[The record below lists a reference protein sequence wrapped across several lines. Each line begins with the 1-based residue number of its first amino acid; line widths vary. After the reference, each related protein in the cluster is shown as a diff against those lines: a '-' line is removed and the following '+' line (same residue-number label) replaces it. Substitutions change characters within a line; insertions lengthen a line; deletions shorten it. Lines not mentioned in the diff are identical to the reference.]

1 MAQARPELETPDP
14 DAVPPLLAQFPV
26 KRAWSAGAATGIG
39 SLPGAVPGEAAA
51 MVAGELPALPHLVE
65 LPGRGVGADLVGRT
79 AGLLVDIWAEVVPSG
94 WRISRRP
101 GRDFSRARDLM
112 AWDLDAAEEN
122 YAGAEWVKVQVCGPW
137 TLAAGLEL
145 PSGHRAL
152 TDPGAVRDLVES
164 LVEGLNSHVAEVVRR
179 IPGAGVVVQIDE
191 PGLPA
196 VLAGSLPTASGF
208 GTVRAVP
215 ASRARESLAAVVESL
230 GDHPVV
236 AHCCH
241 ADAPVRMLTACGFP
255 ALAVDLTLVGDRTS
269 ALDAVGEFIDGGGI
283 LLAGLIPGAAPTKPS
298 APLKYWAAPLLD
310 AWNRLG
316 FRREELAARVVPTP
330 RCGLAGADRG
340 WAVRAMQLC
349 RQLAEALPDPPEN
362 WSAENR

>member
-1 MAQARPELETPDP
+1 MAGTVPRLDVPDP
-14 DAVPPLLAQFPV
+14 GAAPAPPAGFAV

-39 SLPGAVPGEAAA
+39 SLPGNVPGEAAA

-65 LPGRGVGADLVGRT
+65 LPGRGVGADLIGRT

-101 GRDFSRARDLM
+101 GRDTLRAKDFM
-112 AWDLDAAEEN
+112 AWDLDAAEEQF
-122 YAGAEWVKVQVCGPW
+122 AGAEWVKVQVCGPW

-152 TDPGAVRDLVES
+152 TDPGAVRDLSES
-164 LVEGLNSHVAEVVRR
+164 LIEGVAAHVADVTRR
-179 IPGAGVVVQIDE
+179 IPGAGVVVQLDE

-215 ASRARESLAAVVESL
+215 GQRVQELLAGVVESI
-230 GDHPVV
+230 GDYPTV

-241 ADAPVRMLTACGFP
+241 VDTPVRLLAACGFGG
-255 ALAVDLTLVGDRTS
+255 LAVDLTLVADRTS
-269 ALDAVGEFIDGGGI
+269 ALDAVGEFIDRSGI
-283 LLAGLIPGAAPTKPS
+283 LLAGVIPGIAPAKRS
-298 APLKYWAAPLLD
+298 APLKYWATPLLD
-310 AWNRLG
+310 AWSRLG
-316 FRREELAARVVPTP
+316 FRREELAVRVVPTP
-330 RCGLAGADRG
+330 RCGLAGADGG

-349 RQLAEALPDPPEN
+349 RQLTEALPDLPDN
-362 WSAENR
+362 W

>member
-1 MAQARPELETPDP
+1 MAEAVPRIELPDP
-14 DAVPPLLAQFPV
+14 GEISALLAQFPV

-39 SLPGAVPGEAAA
+39 SLPGTVPGAAAA

-65 LPGRGVGADLVGRT
+65 LPGRGVGADLIGRT
-79 AGLLVDIWAEVVPSG
+79 VGLLVDIWAEVVPSG

-101 GRDFSRARDLM
+101 GRDTARARDFM
-112 AWDLDAAEEN
+112 AWDLDAVEEQ
-122 YAGAEWVKVQVCGPW
+122 YAGADWVKVQVCGPW

-152 TDPGAVRDLVES
+152 TDPGAVRDLTES
-164 LVEGLNSHVAEVVRR
+164 LIEGLAAHVADIARR
-179 IPGAGVVVQIDE
+179 VQGAGVVVQIDE

-208 GTVRAVP
+208 GTLRPVP
-215 ASRARESLAAVVESL
+215 ALRAQELLAGVVESI
-230 GDHPVV
+230 GARPAI

-241 ADAPVRMLTACGFP
+241 ADAPVRLLRACGFEG
-255 ALAVDLTLVGDRTS
+255 LAVDLALVGDRTG
-269 ALDAVGEFIDGGGI
+269 ALDAVGEFVDGGGI
-283 LLAGLIPGAAPTKPS
+283 LVAGLIPGTAPEKRS
-298 APLKYWAAPLLD
+298 APLKYWAMPLLE

-330 RCGLAGADRG
+330 CCGLAGADRD
-340 WAVRAMQLC
+340 WSVRAMHLSQ
-349 RQLAEALPDPPEN
+349 QLAQALPDLPDN
-362 WSAENR
+362 W

>member
-1 MAQARPELETPDP
+1 MAE
-14 DAVPPLLAQFPV
+14 AVPRIELPEPGEVSALLTQFPV

-39 SLPGAVPGEAAA
+39 SLPGTEPGEAAA
-51 MVAGELPALPHLVE
+51 MVAGELPALPHVVE
-65 LPGRGVGADLVGRT
+65 LPGRGVGADLIGRT

-94 WRISRRP
+94 WRTSRRP
-101 GRDFSRARDLM
+101 GRDASRARDLL
-112 AWDLDAAEEN
+112 AWDLDAAEEQ

-152 TDPGAVRDLVES
+152 TDPGAVRDLAQS
-164 LVEGLNSHVAEVVRR
+164 LTEGLAAHVADVARR
-179 IPGAGVVVQIDE
+179 IPGAGVVVQFDE

-215 ASRARESLAAVVESL
+215 PLRAQELLAQVRESVGA
-230 GDHPVV
+230 HPTIG
-236 AHCCH
+236 HCCH
-241 ADAPVRMLTACGFP
+241 ADAPVRLLRACGFDG
-255 ALAVDLTLVGDRTS
+255 LAIDLTIVRDRAS

-283 LLAGLIPGAAPTKPS
+283 VLAGVIPGTAPPNRS
-298 APLKYWAAPLLD
+298 APLRHWAGPLLD
-310 AWNRLG
+310 TWNRLG
-316 FRREELAARVVPTP
+316 FRRDDLAKRVVPTP
-330 RCGLAGADRG
+330 TCGLAGAERA

-349 RQLAEALPDPPEN
+349 RQLAEALPDPPED
-362 WSAENR
+362 W

>member
-1 MAQARPELETPDP
+1 MTQDRLRLELPDP
-14 DAVPPLLAQFPV
+14 GEVAALSTQFPV
-26 KRAWSAGAATGIG
+26 RRAWSAGAATGIG
-39 SLPGAVPGEAAA
+39 SLPGTAAGEAAA

-65 LPGRGVGADLVGRT
+65 LPGRGVGADLIGRT

-112 AWDLDAAEEN
+112 AWDLDAAEEH
-122 YAGAEWVKVQVCGPW
+122 YAGADWVKVQVCGPW

-152 TDPGAVRDLVES
+152 TDAGAVRDLADS
-164 LVEGLNSHVAEVVRR
+164 LVEGLTAHVADVGRR

-208 GTVRAVP
+208 GTVRPVP
-215 ASRARESLAAVVESL
+215 AQRAHEVLTGLVEAVA
-230 GDHPVV
+230 DHPAI

-241 ADAPVRMLTACGFP
+241 ADAPVGMLAACGFEG
-255 ALAVDLTLVGDRTS
+255 LAVDLTIVGQRTS
-269 ALDAVGEFIDGGGI
+269 ALDAIGEFVDGGGI
-283 LLAGLIPGAAPTKPS
+283 LVAGIISGTAPAT
-298 APLKYWAAPLLD
+298 APKTLRDWAVPLLD

-330 RCGLAGADRG
+330 TCGLAGAERG
-340 WAVRAMQLC
+340 WALRAMQLC
-349 RQLAEALPDPPEN
+349 RQLAQALPDPPEN
-362 WSAENR
+362 W

>member
-1 MAQARPELETPDP
+1 MTEPAPRIDMPEPGEVS
-14 DAVPPLLAQFPV
+14 ALLTRFPA

-39 SLPGAVPGEAAA
+39 SLPGTVPGEAAA
-51 MVAGELPALPHLVE
+51 MVAGELPTLPHLVE
-65 LPGRGVGADLVGRT
+65 LPDRGVGADLIGRT

-101 GRDFSRARDLM
+101 GRDTSRARDLLS
-112 AWDLDAAEEN
+112 WDLDAAQEQ

-152 TDPGAVRDLVES
+152 TDSGAVRDLAES
-164 LVEGLNSHVAEVVRR
+164 LIEGVTGHVADVARR
-179 IPGAGVVVQIDE
+179 IPGASVVVQIDE
-191 PGLPA
+191 PWLPA

-215 ASRARESLAAVVESL
+215 ALRAQELLAGVVESVAER
-230 GDHPVV
+230 PTI

-241 ADAPVRMLTACGFP
+241 ADVPVRLLQSCGFDGV
-255 ALAVDLTLVGDRTS
+255 AVDLTIVGARTS
-269 ALDAVGEFIDGGGI
+269 ALDAIGEFVDGGGI
-283 LLAGLIPGAAPTKPS
+283 LVAGIVPGTAPDRRS
-298 APLKYWAAPLLD
+298 APLRFWAAPLLD

-316 FRREELAARVVPTP
+316 FRREELARCVVPTP
-330 RCGLAGADRG
+330 TCGLAGAERG
-340 WAVRAMQLC
+340 WAVRAMRVC

-362 WSAENR
+362 W